1 VLTYIV
7 AFSLCRA
14 DFFRNA
20 DYVLLSHD
28 DAFLKMNIR
37 IEVTFLGVFPYHGA
51 SDPVLGYPGSR
62 PPIQVLAHSLGSNAI
77 LRYQKG
83 GVREITCQT
92 RGATMVFG
100 RHIQL
105 SFQGPCVQLP
115 ESNAIRPVEA
125 KSTLLLRFAYL
136 G

>member
-1 VLTYIV
+1 V
-7 AFSLCRA
+7 AFSLCRV
-14 DFFRNA
+14 DFLRNT
-20 DYVLLSHD
+20 DYFLLSHN
-28 DAFLKMNIR
+28 DALSFLKMNIK
-37 IEVTFLGVFPYHGA
+37 IKVLFLGVSAYHGA

-62 PPIQVLAHSLGSNAI
+62 PPIQVLADSLGSNAI
-77 LRYQKG
+77 LRSQKG

-92 RGATMVFG
+92 GGATMVFC

-125 KSTLLLRFAYL
+125 KSTLLLRFTYL